1 MTRHFRPSKSDC
13 LEIAGTQHR
22 LAEADKTGST
32 WFPLEDSSVR
42 LAFTGDQF
50 VELLS
55 RPDVRL
61 QRGFFTEQSAF
72 RRLRCDYQYLQG
84 LTETVRLKLLWQM
97 TCVRCFLEAESRGEV
112 SRSEAASEA
121 VLRLIE
127 QRVNA
132 IEESG
137 QDLGR
142 KPRAGQ
148 LFTRYRFPCW
158 RSLME
163 WVRRYEGGGR
173 SPLVFLRKRC
183 PDISCGKLMAEAE
196 RLLAGGV
203 AEYLDPNRPTQT
215 AIVERVRNIF
225 AEANAGRSELG
236 LPVLPLPSERTIRRR
251 IKALDP
257 FEVVAQR
264 DGVEAARRRFGFY
277 EDGILADY
285 PLQRVEMDEWQIDL
299 ASLLAESGALDGLP
313 TEERIKFEVGR
324 RWIYAAIDCATRCVL
339 GFRIVETPNAED
351 AIRTLNLIIQDKT
364 PIAEAAGCQTPW
376 DQSGGVGVLV
386 TDQGPAFASEKFR
399 AAVIELGTTY
409 EAPPAGVPKLRARV
423 ERLFRTFGIQLA
435 PMLIGRTFSNPTE
448 RGDYPSEQWA
458 ALTDDDLAQV
468 FTLFIVD
475 IYHNT
480 PHAGLRGETPANAW
494 KRLSAEQGVTP
505 PPDANHRRAVFGIP
519 VTRKLDRHGVLF
531 FGIRYT
537 CPRLQEALVRG
548 MHGNIPLRIDPE
560 DLTHIS
566 VCLGHEWVS
575 AEAVQRE
582 VWGLSLDE
590 WQRLLRDLRTR
601 FKAEAVLSEEV
612 IRAARKKI
620 RACDA
625 RARQLRRVQPP
636 HLSAEELD
644 RQEGRL
650 CLGLR
655 IGSETSAAT
664 GDLENPKGRKR
675 PDPDDLLGDVI
686 EPPKP
691 VGPPSGTLADLPTP
705 QTPTDDEEWSFDE

>member
-1 MTRHFRPSKSDC
+1 MTRHFRPSETDC
-13 LEIAGTQHR
+13 LEIVGTQHR
-22 LAEADKTGST
+22 LSSAGKSGSI
-32 WFPLEDSSVR
+32 WCPLENPTMR

-50 VELLS
+50 LEILS
-55 RPDVRL
+55 RPDVRF
-61 QRGFFTEQSAF
+61 QRNFFSDQSAF
-72 RRLRCDYQYLQG
+72 RRLRCDYQYMQSLDDK
-84 LTETVRLKLLWQM
+84 TRSRLLWQT
-97 TCVRCFLEAESRGEV
+97 TCAQSLIQAVDRGETLLTDHAGE
-112 SRSEAASEA
+112 SIIR
-121 VLRLIE
+121 VLE

-142 KPRAGQ
+142 TQRAGQ
-148 LFTRYRFPCW
+148 IFTRYRFPCW
-158 RSLME
+158 RTLKK
-163 WVRRYEGGGR
+163 WRRLYLRGGQ
-173 SPLVFLRKRC
+173 SPLVFLRKRR
-183 PDISCGKLMAEAE
+183 PDVSCAKLIAEAE
-196 RLLAGGV
+196 RLLAEGV
-203 AEYLDPNRPTQT
+203 SEYLDSNRPTQT
-215 AIVERVRNIF
+215 SIVDRVSEIF
-225 AEANAGRSELG
+225 ADVNTGRSELG
-236 LPVLPLPSERTIRRR
+236 LPALPVPSDRTIRRR
-251 IKALDP
+251 ITALDQ
-257 FEVVAQR
+257 FEVIAQR
-264 DGVEAARRRFGFY
+264 EGIEAARRRFGFY
-277 EDGILADY
+277 EDGIRADY

-299 ASLLAESGALDGLP
+299 ASLLAESGALNGVP
-313 TEERIKFEVGR
+313 TKERIKFEVGR
-324 RWIYAAIDCATRCVL
+324 RWIYVAIDCATRCVL
-339 GFRIVETPNAED
+339 GFRIVETPNADD

-364 PIAEAAGCQTPW
+364 LIAEAAGCQTSW

-386 TDQGPAFASEKFR
+386 TDQGSAFASEKFR
-399 AAVIELGTTY
+399 TAVIELGTTY
-409 EAPPAGVPKLRARV
+409 EAPPAGVPKLRARI

-435 PMLIGRTFSNPTE
+435 LLLIGRAFSNPTD
-448 RGDYPSEQWA
+448 RGEYPSEQWA
-458 ALTDDDLAQV
+458 ALTDDDLAQI

-519 VTRKLDRHGVLF
+519 VSRKLDRHGVLF

-537 CPRLQEALVRG
+537 CPRLQDALLRG
-548 MHGNIPLRIDPE
+548 MRGDVPLRIDPE

-566 VCLGHEWVS
+566 VCLGHEWVT

-601 FKAEAVLSEEV
+601 FKTEAVLSEEIV
-612 IRAARKKI
+612 RAARKKI

-636 HLSAEELD
+636 HLSTEDLD
-644 RQEGRL
+644 RQENRL

-664 GDLENPKGRKR
+664 GDLENPKGRN
-675 PDPDDLLGDVI
+675 D
-686 EPPKP
+686 
-691 VGPPSGTLADLPTP
+691 
-705 QTPTDDEEWSFDE
+705 QTPMTCLGT